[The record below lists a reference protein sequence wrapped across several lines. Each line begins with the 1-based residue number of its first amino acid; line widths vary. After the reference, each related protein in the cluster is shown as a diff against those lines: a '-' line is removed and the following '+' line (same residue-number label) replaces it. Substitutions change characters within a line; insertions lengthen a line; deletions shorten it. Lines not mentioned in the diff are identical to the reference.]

1 MKLGVIWVSNVWW
14 TNSCFK
20 KEEKT
25 VIDIHKTSL
34 PFIQSL
40 DIRSR
45 REQENVERNSARK
58 PWTIHSTRKE
68 FHQQKNPSINKKK
81 RDNIRRNQENIWQRK
96 KRE

>member
-1 MKLGVIWVSNVWW
+1 MNKFL
-14 TNSCFK
+14 CFE

-45 REQENVERNSARK
+45 REQENHEQFTRREKNSTNK
-58 PWTIHSTRKE
+58 KILQSTRK
-68 FHQQKNPSINKKK
+68 NLAKKK
-81 RDNIRRNQENIWQRK
+81 KEENG
-96 KRE
+96 